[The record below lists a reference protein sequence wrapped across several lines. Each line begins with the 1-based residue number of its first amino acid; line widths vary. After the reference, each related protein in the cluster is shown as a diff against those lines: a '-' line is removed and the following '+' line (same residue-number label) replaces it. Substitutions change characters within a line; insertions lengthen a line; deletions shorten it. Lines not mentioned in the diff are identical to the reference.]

1 MPNTVEKLV
10 PLRLM
15 KSKLYYPAYLQ
26 SDIYHNSAL
35 FILTKDINDTVSFL
49 TKNNFLVNRNTF
61 VSYYTERDFVFFT
74 NEASILNEPF
84 MKSVLE
90 AKTSDT
96 MNDLYYDLDD
106 DRVFYNDKQ
115 ESVRVFFPDKVEE
128 IINEDFNMT
137 QNYPNIFRTLLYNER
152 VKNQK
157 ELFEIYSR
165 VKSHAPFIRN
175 TYVSLKQY
183 NRKNLIVDLAHYVNI
198 FLKNNKVYQ
207 RDRGL
212 DLLHHIIT
220 RYLDDSRINQF
231 YTRKTCIIPVESW
244 IPRNCDIFDFNK
256 TINPF
261 SMLYRLIRKGQV
273 ISNYWSNIDFIIA
286 SKNAYFKV
294 DFNNFTIKELIRFVY
309 LTKKLIKNEI
319 EDADDSEINPTVTAS
334 TVVLD
339 NRFGAKSTDKKK
351 KKSNTDA
358 IVSGKSSFNTDELD
372 DEDFDIEGTAK
383 GKSEEEQEEETQEQ
397 ELKEITSDNDE
408 DYIKD
413 AILDLD
419 NPPVTKITEARRK
432 RMEQLDKD
440 FDKTVI
446 HGKKVGDVLKNYY
459 TKKRELKPE
468 TIPIDSINE
477 EWNNV
482 TALDFNKSYDIDED
496 IIAIFKSLR
505 TKSRPLC
512 VASMEMTD
520 ESTNED
526 YIYTLRIQLED
537 INGTR
542 SNVALDIPKFIN
554 HRFMKLRG
562 NTKTISG
569 QILLL
574 PIIKTEEDTAQIV
587 TSYHKIFISRV
598 NPSGG
603 TKSTKG
609 VSKLTKAIKN
619 LSTTNESKINVYIG
633 DNTFSLSRYDMPIEY
648 KDLGTMYSKIVAAD
662 GSYISFDYDALKK
675 LPADNKFNENT
686 DILIGYDAK
695 TKKAIYSNKE
705 NVAYTMG
712 NFLASKDKKFA
723 ELYEMAK
730 PSNKLSYTQASIMNT
745 KIPVIV
751 LMSFSEGLQK
761 SMDKANIKYRFSDT
775 RPKVTDTE
783 SIIKFSDGY
792 LVFNDAKPE
801 DSLLMAGLSKT
812 DLSKYSIK
820 DINSKNMWLEILDE
834 FGGRIKADG
843 LDNFYDCE
851 FDPMTIDIC
860 KKHNLPYDYVTALGY
875 ASSLLAST
883 NYNKHADISGNR
895 LRSNEILAGYL
906 YQAVANAYG
915 QYANKSKRTGRGVKF
930 TMKQSALIDAVM
942 KDPGISDLSVSSPL
956 LEAEAANTYS
966 YKGLSGMNADRAFT
980 LDKRLYDE
988 SMLGVLSLA
997 TGFAGNVG
1005 ISRQSTINSSI
1016 GDGRGSINVD
1026 KDTKRLNTLNSL
1038 SVYEAMAPYASTHDD
1053 PVRTAM
1059 GYIQTTKHIMR
1070 VKSSSPNL
1078 ITYGMDEALPY
1089 FTSNIFSYKFKGVKG
1104 KVVDITNDFIIFEE
1118 IDKDGNKSKH
1128 SVNLRESVEKN
1139 SDGGFYVTVKLKPM
1153 VKKGQ
1158 VLKYNDIL
1166 AYDPT
1171 SYSPA
1176 IGTQGTSQNIAFNIG
1191 TMAKVAIM
1199 CTDEAYEDS
1208 SIINERIS
1216 DALTS
1221 FYCVEKTCSLDAG
1234 SNVFSVAETGK
1245 PIEEGAPL
1253 IIFQNAFTDD
1263 EANTLMKN
1271 ISDDELELATDFGR
1285 IQVHSK
1291 ITGMLQDIKIFRT
1304 CEIED
1309 LSPSLKKIVSAYEN
1323 NIKREKKY
1331 LKANGLSDIEI
1342 NELLPSTE
1350 KLSPEGK
1357 FKGVENGV
1365 MFCFYIKCEDK
1376 MGVGDK
1382 LTYNTAIKGVIKDIM
1397 PKGKEPYTDFRP
1409 DEPIDALLTSASVN
1423 ARMTASIITAGS
1435 LNKVLIELSRQCKE
1449 KLGLKWDNL
1458 KNVDNLH
1465 D

>member
-1 MPNTVEKLV
+1 MPNTIEKLV

-15 KSKLYYPAYLQ
+15 KSKIFYPAYLQ
-26 SDIYHNSAL
+26 GDIYHNSAL
-35 FILTKDINDTVSFL
+35 FILTKDINDTINFL
-49 TKNNFLVNRNTF
+49 NRNNFLVNRNTF
-61 VSYYTERDFVFFT
+61 ISYYTERDFTFFT
-74 NEASILNEPF
+74 NESSIMNEPF
-84 MKSVLE
+84 MKTMLE
-90 AKTSDT
+90 SKDISN
-96 MNDLYYDLDD
+96 NDLFYDLDD
-106 DRVFYNDKQ
+106 ERVFYPDKQ

-128 IINEDFNMT
+128 ILNEDFNMT

-157 ELFEIYSR
+157 ELYEIYSQ
-165 VKSHAPFIRN
+165 VKSKVPFIRN
-175 TYVSLKQY
+175 TFVSLKQY
-183 NRKNLIVDLAHYVNI
+183 NRKNLIVDLSHYVNI

-207 RDRGL
+207 RDKGL

-220 RYLDDSRINQF
+220 RYLDDSRINQY

-244 IPRNCDIFDFNK
+244 VPRGCDIFDFNHS
-256 TINPF
+256 INPF
-261 SMLYRLIRKGQV
+261 SMIYRLVRQRQV
-273 ISNYWSNIDFIIA
+273 ISNYWKGIDFIIA

-294 DFNNFTIKELIRFVY
+294 DFNNFDIKSLIRFVFF
-309 LTKKLIKNEI
+309 TKKLIKNDI
-319 EDADDSEINPTVTAS
+319 SDADDAEINPTAADS
-334 TVVLD
+334 IIID
-339 NRFGAKSTDKKK
+339 NRFGATKSKN
-351 KKSNTDA
+351 KSKSSDS
-358 IVSGKSSFNTDELD
+358 ISGKGTFDSDELD
-372 DEDFDIEGTAK
+372 DDDFDTEGNPK
-383 GKSEEEQEEETQEQ
+383 QKSEEEQEEETQEK
-397 ELKEITSDNDE
+397 ELKEITTDNDE

-419 NPPVTKITEARRK
+419 NPPVTKITEARKK
-432 RMEQLDKD
+432 RMDELDKD
-440 FDKTVI
+440 FDNTVI

-459 TKKRELKPE
+459 TKKRELTPE
-468 TIPIDSINE
+468 SIPIDSVNE
-477 EWNNV
+477 EWKDV

-505 TKSRPLC
+505 FKSRPLC
-512 VASMEMTD
+512 VSKMEMTD

-526 YIYTLRIQLED
+526 FIYTLRVQLED

-542 SNVALDIPKFIN
+542 SNIAIDIPKFIN

-562 NTKTISG
+562 NTKTIAG

-609 VSKLTKAIKN
+609 VSKLTKTIKN
-619 LSTTNESKINVYIG
+619 LADTNESKIKVYIG
-633 DNTFSLSRYDMPIEY
+633 DNSFILSKYDMPIEF
-648 KDLGTMYSKIVAAD
+648 KDLGAMYSKITTSD
-662 GSYISFDYDALKK
+662 GSYIAFDYDALKK
-675 LPADNKFNENT
+675 LPVDKKFNEKT

-705 NVAYTMG
+705 NVAYTIG

-723 ELYEMAK
+723 ELYALAK
-730 PSNKLSYTQASIMNT
+730 PSNKLSYSQASIMNT
-745 KIPVIV
+745 KLPVII
-751 LMSFSEGLQK
+751 LMAFSEGLQK
-761 SMDKANIKYRFSDT
+761 AMDKAKIKYRFSDT
-775 RPKVTDTE
+775 RPKVTETE

-792 LVFNDAKPE
+792 LVYNDEKPK
-801 DSLLMAGLSKT
+801 DSLLMAGLAKT
-812 DLSKYSIK
+812 DLSNFSIK
-820 DINSKNMWLEILDE
+820 DINSKNMWLDILDE

-843 LDNFYDCE
+843 FDNFYDCE

-860 KKHNLPYDYVTALGY
+860 KKYKIPYDYIEALAY

-883 NYNKHADISGNR
+883 SYNKHADISGNR

-906 YQAVANAYG
+906 YQVVANAYG
-915 QYANKSKRTGRGVKF
+915 VYANKSKRTGRGVKY
-930 TMKQSALIDAVM
+930 TIKQSALIDAVM
-942 KDPGISDLSVSSPL
+942 KDPGISDLSISSPL
-956 LEAEAANTYS
+956 LEAEAINTYS
-966 YKGLSGMNADRAFT
+966 FKGLSGMNADRAYT
-980 LDKRLYDE
+980 LDKRVYDD
-988 SMLGVLSLA
+988 SMLGILSMS

-1005 ISRQSTINSSI
+1005 ITRQATINSSI
-1016 GDGRGSINVD
+1016 ADGRGILKVNKD
-1026 KDTKRLNTLNSL
+1026 KSKLNTLNGM
-1038 SVYEAMAPYASTHDD
+1038 SVYEAMAPYATTHDD
-1053 PVRTAM
+1053 PIRTAM

-1070 VKSSSPNL
+1070 VKSSSPNF

-1089 FTSNIFSYKFKGVKG
+1089 FTSNIFSYKFKGAKG
-1104 KVVDITNDFIIFEE
+1104 KVLEVNDSFIIYEE
-1118 IDKDGNKSKH
+1118 VDKDGNKSKH
-1128 SVNLRESVEKN
+1128 SVDLREKIQKN
-1139 SDGGFYVTVKLKPM
+1139 SDGGFYVTVRFKPM

-1158 VLKYNDIL
+1158 TLKYNDIL

-1176 IGTQGTSQNIAFNIG
+1176 IGQQASPKNIAFNIG
-1191 TMAKVAIM
+1191 TMAKIAIM

-1208 SIINERIS
+1208 SIIDERIS

-1234 SNVFSVAETGK
+1234 SNVFFLAEKGK
-1245 PIEEGAPL
+1245 PIEEGSPL
-1253 IIFQNAFTDD
+1253 IIFQNAFTDE

-1291 ITGMLQDIKIFRT
+1291 ITGILQDIKIFRT
-1304 CEIED
+1304 CDIED
-1309 LSPSLKKIVSAYEN
+1309 LSPSLKKIVSKYES
-1323 NIKREKKY
+1323 NINKEKKY
-1331 LKANGLSDIEI
+1331 LKSNGVSEIEI
-1342 NELLPSTE
+1342 NESVPSTE
-1350 KLSPEGK
+1350 KLLPEGK
-1357 FKGVENGV
+1357 FKNLENGV

-1382 LTYNTAIKGVIKDIM
+1382 LTYNTAIKGVVKDII

-1409 DEPIDALLTSASVN
+1409 NEPIDALLTSASVN
-1423 ARMTASIITAGS
+1423 ARMTASIISSGS
-1435 LNKVLIELSRQCKE
+1435 LNKVLMELSRQCKE
-1449 KLGLKWDNL
+1449 KLGIKWKNL
-1458 KNVDNLH
+1458 TNVDNLH